1 MQLKIILIG
10 LMMPLSLMAQTYR
23 PLEEKEINILF
34 DYYQQDG
41 NHSPVTGGLGTE
53 KLDCAAP
60 YMTVNVPFDSVN
72 SINVS
77 FGFDYY
83 SSASCDNIDLYL
95 QTGASRSDFVSS
107 ASSQD
112 TRSHGD
118 ISYTRK
124 LKNKRSS
131 IGGMV
136 GFSKEFDV
144 TSFSVGLN
152 YTQTSKDG
160 NREFALKGSLYY
172 DNWLLIFPG
181 ELRKNDVPDFI
192 DPLSGKIIGWGHS
205 EDENGG
211 SSHTNT
217 ANLNEG
223 YDTDQRYTTTFTLS
237 YAQVLTR
244 KLQMFVI
251 SDIVFQNGILW
262 TPFHR
267 VYFDDVP
274 DKTLPT
280 EENYWSR
287 YVNHEW
293 LPNHKI
299 KIPIGV
305 RLNYFLNDVL
315 TLRFFYRY
323 YWDDFGITSNTV
335 SLEMPIKVNSWLT
348 ISPMYRYYQQ
358 TACKYFRPFGEH
370 KLALDNSGN
379 LIPWETQTVDGP
391 ISVMPN
397 TNAYQSQEQYFTSD
411 YDLSALTNQKVAIA
425 FRISP
430 TYGIKKWKIP
440 TFGLSKRPE
449 GYHLLFKFFELRAA
463 YYNRSD
469 GLTAGSIGFNCGFTF

>member
-1 MQLKIILIG
+1 
-10 LMMPLSLMAQTYR
+10 MAQTYR

-60 YMTVNVPFDSVN
+60 SMTVNVPFDSVN

-83 SSASCDNIDLYL
+83 SSASCNNIDRYL
-95 QTGASRSDFVSS
+95 QINSSGASRSKFLSS
-107 ASSQD
+107 ASAQD
-112 TRSHGD
+112 VRGHGD

-124 LKNKRSS
+124 LKNRRNA
-131 IGGMV
+131 IGGMF
-136 GFSKEFDV
+136 GYSKEYDV
-144 TSFSVGLN
+144 TSFSGGLN
-152 YTQTSKDG
+152 YSHTSKDG
-160 NREFALKGSLYY
+160 NSEFALKGSLYY
-172 DNWLLIFPG
+172 DVWKLIFPG
-181 ELRKNDVPDFI
+181 ELRKHDLVSNSFI
-192 DPLSGKIIGWGHS
+192 DPLSGKKIGWGHT
-205 EDENGG
+205 EDFENISGA
-211 SSHTNT
+211 SKSNIDPSYST
-217 ANLNEG
+217 
-223 YDTDQRYTTTFTLS
+223 DTRYTTTFTAS
-237 YAQVLTR
+237 FAQVLTK

-251 SDIVFQNGILW
+251 TDVVFQNGLLW

-267 VYFDDVP
+267 VNFDD
-274 DKTLPT
+274 DTTKTLPAEGT
-280 EENYWSR
+280 LSSR

-299 KIPIGV
+299 KIPIGL
-305 RLNYFLNDVL
+305 RLNYFLNDML
-315 TLRFFYRY
+315 TLRFFYRF

-370 KLALDNSGN
+370 KVLRDNNGIPKEWLDSNG
-379 LIPWETQTVDGP
+379 GP
-391 ISVMPN
+391 VLPN
-397 TNAYQSQEQYFTSD
+397 TFTYQSQEQYFTSD

-425 FRISP
+425 FRFSP